1 MDVYC
6 GRPGPWGN
14 PYRIGPDG
22 DRAAVIAKHKA
33 HIRRRLRSGQLTLE
47 QLAALSG
54 KKLGCHCKPQPSPA
68 DYLAQ
73 LADAARSVMDT
84 IKLFQKRGAT
94 PPAVTRARRAAQRI
108 MAAGKGNINL
118 TPDNRLEIREKRTR
132 RTPDDTPGPPP
143 RPPPG
148 YNPQT
153 PPTGAPAE
161 TSRGTKE
168 PP

>member
-1 MDVYC
+1 MKLFVPPETGHRPKARAVNRRHTRYDVYC

-54 KKLGCHCKPQPSPA
+54 KKLGCWCKPQPCHA

-73 LADAARSVMDT
+73 LADAAQSILDT

-94 PPAVTRARRAAQRI
+94 PPAMSQSRRAARRLL
-108 MAAGKGNINL
+108 AAGKGNINL
-118 TPDNRLEIREKRTR
+118 TPDNWLEIRENES
-132 RTPDDTPGPPP
+132 GE
-143 RPPPG
+143 
-148 YNPQT
+148 PQT
-153 PPTGAPAE
+153 ILPAAAGE
-161 TSRGTKE
+161 
-168 PP
+168 